1 MKLWE
6 PLSLTGLAF
15 VVALALLPIV
25 RYFGEHLKLYDP
37 TGPLKIHNWPIT
49 RFGGVAMM
57 AGLATS
63 AAIFAA
69 TGHPLRFTTCA
80 AVFMLWLVSAVDDFH
95 GVSAILRLA
104 FQVATAALLWLDGWK
119 LPVTSFV
126 VPNFLVTVL
135 VVVFF
140 VNAFNM
146 LDGADGLAAGVA
158 GIIAGGYLVAN
169 LASANAFGAA
179 FAASL
184 LGVCAAFLFFNF
196 YPASMFMGDSGSTLL
211 GLLIAL
217 LGIDFFRWS
226 PHGRGRWIQPLLFAA
241 LPLADAALAII
252 RRVLRGQSPLSGD
265 RDHSYDLL
273 LRRGWSVPQVAV
285 GSYCITGILVVAGIS
300 LTRVK

>member
-6 PLSLTGLAF
+6 PLSLTALAF
-15 VVALALLPIV
+15 VVTLALLPIV
-25 RYFGEHLKLYDP
+25 RYFGKKLKLYDP
-37 TGPLKIHNWPIT
+37 TGPLKIHNRPIT

-69 TGHPLRFTTCA
+69 SGHPLGFTTCA
-80 AVFMLWLVSAVDDFH
+80 AVFMLWLVSAVDDFD
-95 GVSAILRLA
+95 GVSPILRLA
-104 FQVATAALLWLDGWK
+104 FQVAAAVLLWLDSWR

-126 VPNFLVTVL
+126 VANFLVTVL
-135 VVVFF
+135 VIVFF

-158 GIIAGGYLVAN
+158 GIVAGGYLVAD

-196 YPASMFMGDSGSTLL
+196 HPASMFMGDSGSTLL
-211 GLLIAL
+211 GLLVAM

-226 PHGRGRWIQPLLFAA
+226 PHGRGRWILPLLFAA
-241 LPLADAALAII
+241 LPLADAALAIV
-252 RRVLRGQSPLSGD
+252 RRVWRGQSPLAGD

-285 GSYCITGILVVAGIS
+285 CSYCLTGILVMAGIS
-300 LTRVK
+300 VTCVH